1 MANTLKFGNGKWYG
15 KEGTILAYNDE
26 NYNYKPLPFNFE
38 RGSSAT
44 VVNKDGLIET
54 VGSDMPRIDYKD
66 DSKGALLLEPQRTNL
81 IEYSEDASQWLN
93 VNEIITKD
101 EIISPDG
108 TLSADKFEFTG
119 DGSIRPNT
127 SQLTFIDN
135 YVFSVF
141 IKKGNSRYVTLQARF
156 FTTSSTIG
164 FDLDNATAES
174 GGVIE
179 DYGNDW
185 FRLSLT
191 NNVTGDADRTGV
203 FYVYLPNELGSM
215 TSVSGNYAYVWGA
228 QVEEG
233 SYLTSYIPTQGSAV
247 TRLADV
253 CNNGGNEQVFND
265 SEGVLIAEISALDSN
280 VGTERYVYIGDGTN
294 TNRLVIRYSPTENDI
309 RMLVS
314 SGGSTQVSLGT
325 TNYNVE
331 ESHKI
336 ALKYKVNDFALW
348 IDGVE
353 VLTDT
358 SGSTP
363 IGLSELTFSIT
374 GAEFYGYMKQL
385 QYFDKALT
393 DIELKALT
401 T

>member
-1 MANTLKFGNGKWYG
+1 MSNTLKFGNGQWAT
-15 KEGTILAYNDE
+15 KEGSTLAYNDE
-26 NYNYKPLPFNFE
+26 NDNFKPLPFNFE

-179 DYGNDW
+179 NYGNDW

>member
-119 DGSIRPNT
+119 NGSIRPNT

-179 DYGNDW
+179 NYGNDW